1 MADETVSGLTP
12 TITLSGIQGSPSF
25 SGGSQQ
31 PTASGMSGY
40 GGAQPGIEGGL
51 GLDMLSQL
59 LQQTGAGDT
68 GTGVGAL
75 TPFTSQSLGQQSG
88 GLGAGAFGQ
97 QGGQGLVAGA
107 TGQGSGAQAN
117 TAAGS
122 ADPLAILQKLLGLGS
137 KAAGAAGSLLGTASP
152 TVGDTGGTSLSDQ
165 LRSSQA
171 AQGGNAQ
178 LNGIIPTA
186 SPTLGTAVDVA
197 AGGIPGTAGTAAGAA
212 GDFAQQFAGS
222 PLSLTN
228 QVPGGP
234 GGVPHGTPDQE
245 LIQTLLGAG
254 LTPDQISSVFGAQG
268 FGAGEIPTGGSIP
281 SGVSG
286 APTAS
291 PLSSLSGGVSAA
303 QGGAT

>member
-107 TGQGSGAQAN
+107 TGQGSGAQQN

-122 ADPLAILQKLLGLGS
+122 ADPLAILQKLLGLGQN
-137 KAAGAAGSLLGTASP
+137 AAGFLPGTSSP
-152 TVGDTGGTSLSDQ
+152 TQGGTSGVSTSDQ
-165 LRSSQA
+165 LRTQQA
-171 AQGGNAQ
+171 AEGGNAT
-178 LNGIIPTA
+178 LNGISAVPTA
-186 SPTLGTAVDVA
+186 SPSLDPNA
-197 AGGIPGTAGTAAGAA
+197 AGVPQGFGDPNALGALPGAQGGGTN
-212 GDFAQQFAGS
+212 
-222 PLSLTN
+222 LSLTN

-234 GGVPHGTPDQE
+234 GGVPQGTPDQE
-245 LIQTLLGAG
+245 MIQTLLGAG
-254 LTPDQISSVFGAQG
+254 LTPDQISQVFGAQG